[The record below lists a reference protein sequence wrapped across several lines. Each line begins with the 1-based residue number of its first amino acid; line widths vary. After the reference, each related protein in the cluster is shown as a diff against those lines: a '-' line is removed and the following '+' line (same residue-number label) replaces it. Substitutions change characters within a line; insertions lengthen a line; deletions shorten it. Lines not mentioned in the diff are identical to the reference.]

1 MNVVDNQLIILS
13 GVGVY
18 LVVMLVIG
26 VYAARRTGSPEDFVV
41 AGRALPLWLCSA
53 TVMATWIGGGTMMG
67 ASGESYRGGV
77 LAVIADPFGASVGLI
92 LVGLLVIRIVRRLK
106 LLTLVDFIEGRYGS
120 VAAMF
125 TALALVFSNVG
136 WAGALMVAFGFVFNS
151 LTGMSLE
158 AGIVIGGLIVL
169 TYTTI
174 GGMWAVAL
182 TDFVQL
188 AVIIVGLV
196 ILLVVVVADLGGPA
210 AALAAVPDGKLRML
224 PLEDTANSWLNYMR
238 AWFIIGIANLC
249 SQSLIQRG
257 LSAKTESVAQNS
269 FYIAGVGYLIIG
281 SIPVL
286 LGIFAS
292 VLMPDLADKETVIPT
307 LAMTYL
313 QPVLMSI
320 FVGALLAAIMS
331 SADSALLAVASV
343 VSINVLPKIWPSTGN
358 RRLLTA
364 RLTIPIAGI
373 VAAVIAL
380 KTQAIYE
387 VILAVNTV
395 FLAAIVVPFMA
406 GIWWRKANRTGG
418 LSAMGTGLLIWGASS
433 WFVPEWPGD
442 LLGMFASAIAL
453 LVVTPMSQQTDP
465 PQPLMSSDGQPVKL
479 DNRLGVLRNTPS

>member
-1 MNVVDNQLIILS
+1 
-13 GVGVY
+13 
-18 LVVMLVIG
+18 
-26 VYAARRTGSPEDFVV
+26 
-41 AGRALPLWLCSA
+41 
-53 TVMATWIGGGTMMG
+53 
-67 ASGESYRGGV
+67 
-77 LAVIADPFGASVGLI
+77 
-92 LVGLLVIRIVRRLK
+92 
-106 LLTLVDFIEGRYGS
+106 
-120 VAAMF
+120 
-125 TALALVFSNVG
+125 
-136 WAGALMVAFGFVFNS
+136 
-151 LTGMSLE
+151 
-158 AGIVIGGLIVL
+158 
-169 TYTTI
+169 
-174 GGMWAVAL
+174 
-182 TDFVQL
+182 
-188 AVIIVGLV
+188 
-196 ILLVVVVADLGGPA
+196 
-210 AALAAVPDGKLRML
+210 
-224 PLEDTANSWLNYMR
+224 
-238 AWFIIGIANLC
+238 
-249 SQSLIQRG
+249 
-257 LSAKTESVAQNS
+257 
-269 FYIAGVGYLIIG
+269 IIG